1 MSKNPALRFLAILRP
16 FWLLNTAIT
25 YAIGTT
31 IALYLGIPL
40 NWNYLLLG
48 IAWLFSLQLG
58 GHGLDLY
65 FTRPDSMRVN
75 RTSNNQSLLAGI
87 AALSTSALIT
97 ISFVRS
103 DILNTSTILIMVL
116 LVGGMVVAVV
126 PPPRLV
132 ENIYRELALSVL
144 GVLLVPAFGFLLQA
158 GSLHRFVAMSVFPL
172 MLLHIAA
179 QIIFK
184 FPSFARDSLYEKK
197 SILVHSG
204 WQRGMN
210 IVNIL
215 ILSAF
220 LLFGLAMLAGLPTS
234 IVWPTFLVLPLALFQ
249 IWYLN
254 RIAAGAKPLWRV
266 LSVSAVSIYALTSY
280 LLLFGFLTH

>member
-1 MSKNPALRFLAILRP
+1 MSKNPTLHFIAFLRP

-25 YAIGTT
+25 YALG
-31 IALYLGIPL
+31 IAIAQYLGIPL
-40 NWNYLLLG
+40 DWNHLLLG
-48 IAWLFSLQLG
+48 SAWLFSLQLG

-65 FTRPDSMRVN
+65 FTLPDSVKLN
-75 RTSNNQSLLAGI
+75 RTINNPSLLAGI
-87 AALSTSALIT
+87 AALSATALIT
-97 ISFVRS
+97 IPIVRS
-103 DILNTSTILIMVL
+103 EILNTSTILIMIL
-116 LVGGMVVAVV
+116 LVGGMVVAIV

-132 ENIYRELALSVL
+132 ENMYRELTLSVL
-144 GVLLVPAFGFLLQA
+144 GVLLVPAFGFLLQT
-158 GSLHRFVAMSVFPL
+158 GSLHRFVAMSAFPL

-184 FPSFARDSLYEKK
+184 FPTFARDSLYEKQT
-197 SILVHSG
+197 ILVRSG

-220 LLFGLAMLAGLPTS
+220 LLLGLAMLAGLPPS
-234 IVWPTFLVLPLALFQ
+234 IIWPTFLVFPLALFQ
-249 IWYLN
+249 IWYLT
-254 RIAAGAKPLWRV
+254 RIAAGAKPQWTA
-266 LSVSAVSIYALTSY
+266 LSWSAVSIYALTSY